1 MNASS
6 PDPHTPEDCE
16 LGPLTL
22 SIDGPHWGFRLTN
35 PTEMTMELPPD
46 YEEFL
51 RKKLRRHLPGD
62 KPESLAMNL
71 EEMPAISSR
80 HLGLLL
86 SLQKVVS
93 EHALK
98 LTLRGISPS
107 VRRLL
112 RLTRTEKFFDFE

>member
-1 MNASS
+1 MTASV
-6 PDPHTPEDCE
+6 PDSNGPQTCE

-22 SIDGPHWGFRLTN
+22 TLAAPHWEFRLTN

-51 RKKLRRHLPGD
+51 RKKLHRHLQGGAPQ
-62 KPESLAMNL
+62 SLMMNL
-71 EEMPAISSR
+71 EELPAISSR

-86 SLQKVVS
+86 ALQKVLS
-93 EHALK
+93 ENALK
-98 LTLRGISPS
+98 LSISGASPG

-112 RLTRTEKFFDFE
+112 RLTRTEKFFDLA